1 MEFIAECD
9 KHMLPTELCN
19 IKYSLPL
26 INSHVIEVSNKN
38 ISKLKKIKS
47 INALYP
53 NKTIDTQ
60 MNIVRDKVKCINT
73 KYTGKGISIAFI
85 DTGICKNNDF
95 DSRIKCFYDV
105 VNHKNY
111 VYDDCGHGTHVA
123 GICSGSG
130 ANSNGK
136 YRGIAPESNIVM
148 IKALDFE
155 GKGTASDVLTGIQW
169 IADNCKKYNI
179 RILNMSIGAGITN
192 TKDPLVRAAEILW
205 DMGIVVVAAA
215 GNNGPQKGTISSP
228 GISKK

>member
-105 VNHKNY
+105 VNHKN
-111 VYDDCGHGTHVA
+111 T
-123 GICSGSG
+123 
-130 ANSNGK
+130 
-136 YRGIAPESNIVM
+136 
-148 IKALDFE
+148 IK
-155 GKGTASDVLTGIQW
+155 I
-169 IADNCKKYNI
+169 
-179 RILNMSIGAGITN
+179 
-192 TKDPLVRAAEILW
+192 
-205 DMGIVVVAAA
+205 
-215 GNNGPQKGTISSP
+215 
-228 GISKK
+228 

>member
-73 KYTGKGISIAFI
+73 KYTPGSTNLRVPLFPSVSFHSIRWLRNFNRMCI
-85 DTGICKNNDF
+85 DYA
-95 DSRIKCFYDV
+95 SRPRL
-105 VNHKNY
+105 
-111 VYDDCGHGTHVA
+111 
-123 GICSGSG
+123 SS
-130 ANSNGK
+130 
-136 YRGIAPESNIVM
+136 R
-148 IKALDFE
+148 
-155 GKGTASDVLTGIQW
+155 LTLGGRTFPR
-169 IADNCKKYNI
+169 K
-179 RILNMSIGAGITN
+179 
-192 TKDPLVRAAEILW
+192 P
-205 DMGIVVVAAA
+205 
-215 GNNGPQKGTISSP
+215 
-228 GISKK
+228 